1 MTTNPK
7 LSSAD
12 GPSAAEIE
20 ALIEGA
26 PPRRWWRRRGFWA
39 AVAIVAAASAVLP
52 SWLAER
58 QADAAAPRYVTEPA
72 RRGDLT
78 LTVTADGTLSPTSSV
93 DIGSELSGTVRRV
106 LVDVNDEVKKDQVL
120 VELDTAKL
128 SSQVQRSR
136 ASLAAARARL
146 AQAGATVAETQ
157 ANLKRLEEVS
167 RLSGGKVP
175 SAAEFDTARA
185 ALARAK
191 ADEAS
196 AAASVEDAKAA
207 LSVDET
213 NLSKASIKS
222 PIDGVVLSRVVEPG
236 NAVAATLQAV
246 TLMTLAEDLK
256 RLRLEVKVDEADVG
270 VVRPGQSATFTVS
283 AYPSRS
289 YPAGITR
296 VDFGSTTTDN
306 VVTYVTLLDV
316 DNGDSSLRPGMTA
329 TATITAVERRDVLV
343 VPNTALRFT
352 PAQADAAG
360 AGAPAASSGGGLL
373 SKLMPMPRLQRPA
386 RSARPGRDSTAAS
399 RQVWVLR
406 DGVAQAVP
414 VTPGISDGRMTE
426 IVAGGLE
433 PGMLVIT
440 DQLAAGSGR

>member
-1 MTTNPK
+1 MTTNPI
-7 LSSAD
+7 LSCTD
-12 GPSAAEIE
+12 GPSVAEIE
-20 ALIEGA
+20 AVIAEA
-26 PPRRWWRRRGFWA
+26 QPRRWWRRRGFR
-39 AVAIVAAASAVLP
+39 VAAALSIAALAVLWP
-52 SWLAER
+52 WLANR
-58 QADAAAPRYVTEPA
+58 QTDASAPRYVTEPA

-106 LVDVNDEVKKDQVL
+106 LVDVNDEVRKGQVL

-146 AQAGATVAETQ
+146 AQAGATVAEAQ

-185 ALARAK
+185 TLTRAK

-222 PIDGVVLSRVVEPG
+222 PIDGVVLSRAVEPG

-270 VVRPGQSATFTVS
+270 VVQPGQSASFTVS

-329 TATITAVERRDVLV
+329 TATITAVERKDALL
-343 VPNTALRFT
+343 VPNTALRFA
-352 PAQADAAG
+352 PSQPGAAG
-360 AGAPAASSGGGLL
+360 AAAASSSGGLL
-373 SKLMPMPRLQRPA
+373 SKLMPMPRSQRPPRA
-386 RSARPGRDSTAAS
+386 ARPGRDSTAGS

-414 VTPGISDGRMTE
+414 VTPGISDGRVTE
-426 IVAGGLE
+426 IVSGELQ
-433 PGMLVIT
+433 PGDPVIT
-440 DQLAAGSGR
+440 DQLAAGSDR

>member
-7 LSSAD
+7 LSSPD
-12 GPSAAEIE
+12 GPEAAEIE
-20 ALIEGA
+20 ALIAEA
-26 PPRRWWRRRGFWA
+26 QPRRWWRRRSLWA
-39 AVAIVAAASAVLP
+39 ALAIVAAAAAVLP
-52 SWLAER
+52 SWLADR
-58 QADAAAPRYVTEPA
+58 QAEATAPRYVTEPA

-93 DIGSELSGTVRRV
+93 DIGSELSGTVRQV
-106 LVDVNDEVKKDQVL
+106 LVDVNDPVKRGQVL
-120 VELDTAKL
+120 IELDTAKL
-128 SSQVQRSR
+128 ASQVQRSR

-146 AQAGATVAETQ
+146 AQAGATVAEAQ
-157 ANLKRLEEVS
+157 ASVKRLEEVS

-185 ALARAK
+185 TLARAK

-213 NLSKASIKS
+213 NLSKASIQS

-270 VVRPGQSATFTVS
+270 VVQPGQSASFTVS

-289 YPAGITR
+289 YPAQITR

-329 TATITAVERRDVLV
+329 TATITAVERRNVLL

-352 PAQADAAG
+352 PAQSG
-360 AGAPAASSGGGLL
+360 APGGAPAASSGGGLL
-373 SKLMPMPRLQRPA
+373 SKLMPMPRQQRSP
-386 RSARPGRDSTAAS
+386 RSARPARDSAAGS
-399 RQVWVLR
+399 RQVWVLQ
-406 DGVAQAVP
+406 DGVARAVP

-426 IVAGGLE
+426 IEAGELE
-433 PGMLVIT
+433 PGLPVIT